1 MNKNVIIS
9 CAVTGSGDSVGKH
22 PNIPVT
28 PQQIADAS
36 IEAANAGAAIAIFM
50 LEILKLERDPEIM
63 NFTKK

>member
-22 PNIPVT
+22 PNIPVS

-36 IEAANAGAAIAIFM
+36 IEAANAGAAIAHIHVRNP
-50 LEILKLERDPEIM
+50 ETGKGSRDKEL
-63 NFTKK
+63 

>member
-36 IEAANAGAAIAIFM
+36 IEAANAGAAIAHIHAVSYTHLTLPTM
-50 LEILKLERDPEIM
+50 IRV
-63 NFTKK
+63 